1 MITLFKVFFILALL
15 VFTSAKVN
23 GAQCEEEMGICD
35 ENCSSRCEASKN
47 GKGICVKS
55 SLNGIRTCKCL
66 YECSGNGNNNDND
79 DNTEEHENQEC
90 NMGIGRCGV
99 FCNDD
104 CCNHNCVKR
113 FKDGYGTCIG
123 DIGTPSAYNCVC
135 YYHCH

>member
-1 MITLFKVFFILALL
+1 
-15 VFTSAKVN
+15 
-23 GAQCEEEMGICD
+23 MGTCD

-66 YECSGNGNNNDND
+66 YECSG
-79 DNTEEHENQEC
+79 NTEEHENQEC

-123 DIGTPSAYNCVC
+123 DIGAP
-135 YYHCH
+135 